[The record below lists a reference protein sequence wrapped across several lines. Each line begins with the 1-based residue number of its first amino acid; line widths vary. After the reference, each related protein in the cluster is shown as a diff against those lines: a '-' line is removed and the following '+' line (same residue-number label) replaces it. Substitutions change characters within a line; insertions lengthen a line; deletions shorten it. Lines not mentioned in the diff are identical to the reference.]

1 MHIKKKATTWISSSC
16 FGNLSGYCDSNTGP
30 SGPKP
35 DALTNCATPRLLFP
49 SHLGLQIYDS
59 FLKLQNFFIK
69 ISLFGLQTP
78 SPRYFSERL
87 AQSPRCANIW
97 FTAFYTFLLQSIRS
111 RRNTQS
117 LDNQQVTQHAKQNS
131 LQTEAWRESI
141 TNDQPIRG

>member
-69 ISLFGLQTP
+69 ISLFGLQAP
-78 SPRYFSERL
+78 SLHHFSKSL
-87 AQSPRCANIW
+87 AQSPC
-97 FTAFYTFLLQSIRS
+97 YTNAWITRLYAFLLQSKHS
-111 RRNTQS
+111 RRNNKNP
-117 LDNQQVTQHAKQNS
+117 DNQQVTQHTKQNS
-131 LQTEAWRESI
+131 PQTEVRRESI